1 MNCISS
7 RTTSS
12 ISSRIARQGAR
23 IRDSV
28 CPHTIA
34 NLVASMTAE
43 LDPEAIPALIGL
55 LDHTHDAKDSVGR
68 ALLRYGEAA
77 EESIRAAAKASAAA
91 EYLLDR
97 MAYRARLRE
106 LGCF

>member
-1 MNCISS
+1 MSPIA
-7 RTTSS
+7 
-12 ISSRIARQGAR
+12 SRIARLDAR

-43 LDPEAIPALIGL
+43 LDPEAIPHLIGL
-55 LDHTHDAKDSVGR
+55 LGHTHDGKDSVRR
-68 ALLRYGEAA
+68 ALLRYGDAA
-77 EESIRAAAKASAAA
+77 EDSLRAAATDCPAA

-97 MAYRARLRE
+97 MAHRARLRE
-106 LGCF
+106 VGCF